1 MIKKD
6 NFFLTVI
13 LSLFIFNSAFAEE
26 KIAFIDL
33 NYVYANSKIGK
44 KIIKEIQSKRTNLD
58 KDFKEFQIKLNKEK
72 ENLIKQKN
80 VLAKDEYN
88 KKLVTLE
95 NNLKKYNEIITKKN
109 KDLIDYQNKSK
120 NEFKNA
126 LISTLADYAKNN
138 SIALILN
145 KEQVL
150 IGVKSLDVTKE
161 ILDLVNKS

>member
-1 MIKKD
+1 M
-6 NFFLTVI
+6 
-13 LSLFIFNSAFAEE
+13 
-26 KIAFIDL
+26 
-33 NYVYANSKIGK
+33 
-44 KIIKEIQSKRTNLD
+44 
-58 KDFKEFQIKLNKEK
+58 NKEK

>member
-1 MIKKD
+1 MIKKN
-6 NFFLTVI
+6 NFFLVI
-13 LSLFIFNSAFAEE
+13 IISLFLFNNVFAEQ
-26 KIAFIDL
+26 KVAFVDL

-44 KIIKEIQSKRTNLD
+44 KIIKEIKNKKNNLD
-58 KDFKEFQIKLNKEK
+58 KDFKEFQLKLDKEK
-72 ENLIKQKN
+72 ENLLKQKN

-88 KKLVTLE
+88 KKLATLE
-95 NNLKKYNEIITKKN
+95 NNLKKYNEIISKKN

-120 NEFKNA
+120 SEFKNA
-126 LISTLADYAKNN
+126 LVSTLADFAKDN
-138 SIALILN
+138 SISLILS

>member
-1 MIKKD
+1 MIKKN

-13 LSLFIFNSAFAEE
+13 LSLFIFNSTFAEE

-58 KDFKEFQIKLNKEK
+58 KDFKEFQIKLNKKK

-126 LISTLADYAKNN
+126 LISTLADYAKMN